1 MDLQLN
7 AKRAIVTGGSQGIG
21 KAVARRLLDEGASV
35 VIAARRPAPLDEAA
49 GELAAGG
56 GTVVAIPT
64 DTTDDASVDALVAGA
79 VDRLGGLDIVVN
91 CAAKASGQA
100 TPTKVVDLG
109 AAELLEAVDTKV
121 MGYARLIRA
130 AAPHLIA
137 AGGGR
142 IVNVDGLGS
151 RMTGNVVTSVR
162 NAGVV
167 ALTKNAADEL
177 GRHGINVTA
186 VSPGLVR
193 TEATPGVLEWMAE
206 RRGSTVE
213 QVETTIGSGYDI
225 GRMVTADEVAIVVT
239 WLASPLSTAISGDTI
254 PCGGGVRDAIY
265 Y

>member
-7 AKRAIVTGGSQGIG
+7 AKRAVVTGGSQGIG
-21 KAVARRLLDEGASV
+21 KAVARRLLGEGASV
-35 VIAARRPAPLDEAA
+35 VVAARRPGPLEEAA
-49 GELAAGG
+49 AELGAGG
-56 GTVVAIPT
+56 ATVVAIPA
-64 DTTDDASVDALVAGA
+64 DTTDDASVDALIAGA
-79 VDRLGGLDIVVN
+79 VSHLGGLDIVVN

-100 TPTKVVDLG
+100 TPTKVADLG
-109 AAELLEAVDTKV
+109 ADELLEAVDTKV

-130 AAPHLIA
+130 SAPHLIA

-206 RRGSTVE
+206 RRGRTPE
-213 QVETTIGSGYDI
+213 QVEESIGSAYNI
-225 GRMVTADEVAIVVT
+225 GRMVTADEVAVVVT
-239 WLASPLSTAISGDTI
+239 WLSTAISGDTI
-254 PCGGGVRDAIY
+254 PCGGGVRGPIY

>member
-1 MDLQLN
+1 MDLQLG
-7 AKRAIVTGGSQGIG
+7 AKRALVTGGSQGIG
-21 KAVARRLLDEGASV
+21 KAVARRLVEEGVSV
-35 VIAARRPAPLDEAA
+35 VIAARRPEPLEAA
-49 GELAAGG
+49 AAELAAGG
-56 GTVVAIPT
+56 GTVVAIPA
-64 DTTDDASVDALVAGA
+64 DTTDDASVDALVSGA
-79 VDRLGGLDIVVN
+79 VDALGGLDIVVN
-91 CAAKASGQA
+91 SAAKASGQA

-109 AAELLEAVDTKV
+109 ADELLGAVDTKV

-151 RMTGNVVTSVR
+151 RMTGAVVTSIR

-177 GRHGINVTA
+177 GHHGINVTA

-193 TEATPGVLEWMAE
+193 TEATPGVLEWMAGE
-206 RRGSTVE
+206 RGTTAALVE
-213 QVETTIGSGYDI
+213 EGFGRAYDI
-225 GRMVTADEVAIVVT
+225 GRMVTADEVAVVVT
-239 WLASPLSTAISGDTI
+239 WLASPLSVALSGDTI
-254 PCGGGVRDAIY
+254 ACGGGVRGAIY

>member
-21 KAVARRLLDEGASV
+21 KAVARRLLEEGASV
-35 VIAARRPAPLDEAA
+35 VIAARRPGPLDEAA
-49 GELAAGG
+49 AELGAGG
-56 GTVVAIPT
+56 GTVVAIPA
-64 DTTDDASVDALVAGA
+64 DTTDDASVDGLVAGA

-109 AAELLEAVDTKV
+109 SAELLEAVDTKV

-193 TEATPGVLEWMAE
+193 TEATPGVLEWTAGQ
-206 RRGSTVE
+206 RGSTVE
-213 QVETTIGSGYDI
+213 QVEASIGKGYDI

-239 WLASPLSTAISGDTI
+239 WLTSPLSTALSGDTI
-254 PCGGGVRDAIY
+254 PCGGGVRGAVY

>member
-1 MDLQLN
+1 MDLQLS

-21 KAVARRLLDEGASV
+21 KAVARRLVEEGASV
-35 VIAARRPAPLDEAA
+35 AIAARHPEPLQDAA
-49 GELAAGG
+49 RELAAAG
-56 GTVVAIPT
+56 GTVVAIPA
-64 DTTDDASVDALVAGA
+64 DTTDDPSVDALVAGA
-79 VDRLGGLDIVVN
+79 VDALGGLDIVVN

-100 TPTKVVDLG
+100 TPTKLVDLG

-130 AAPHLIA
+130 AVPHLIA

-177 GRHGINVTA
+177 GHHGINVTA

-193 TEATPGVLEWMAE
+193 TEASPGVLEWMAGQ
-206 RRGSTVE
+206 RGSTVE
-213 QVETTIGSGYDI
+213 QVEEAIGAGYDI
-225 GRMVTADEVAIVVT
+225 GRMVTADEVAVVVT

-254 PCGGGVRDAIY
+254 PCGGGVRGHIY